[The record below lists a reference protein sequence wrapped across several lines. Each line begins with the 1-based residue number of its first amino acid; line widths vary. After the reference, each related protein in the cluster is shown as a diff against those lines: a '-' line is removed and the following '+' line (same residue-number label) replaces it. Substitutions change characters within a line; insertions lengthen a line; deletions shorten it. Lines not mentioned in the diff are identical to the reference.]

1 METQNACNES
11 LKRGKCAQ
19 LQALVESYCIQDRES
34 LRMDSLETEP
44 HPHAHLIS
52 DKGTEPTEENICVKN
67 GANVSK

>member
-1 METQNACNES
+1 
-11 LKRGKCAQ
+11 
-19 LQALVESYCIQDRES
+19 
-34 LRMDSLETEP
+34 MDSLETEP